1 MDYDL
6 NPIDSLI
13 DEIKGTT
20 GFLSSIFSTK
30 NYVFFIVVIFG
41 TILSINLLLN

>member
-1 MDYDL
+1 MNYDYD
-6 NPIDSLI
+6 PINSLV

-20 GFLSSIFSTK
+20 GFLSSIFSPR
-30 NYVFFIVVIFG
+30 NYVFFFIVIFG